1 MHDMYPFALA
11 AHACMSVAS
20 VVRTEVP
27 ICILMF
33 HSNVSAILHHVD
45 CDVTKVKLGWT
56 ITLTELPT
64 GAAGYWQHA
73 FT

>member
-1 MHDMYPFALA
+1 MHDMYPFAFA

-20 VVRTEVP
+20 VVRTDVP
-27 ICILMF
+27 ICSLMF
-33 HSNVSAILHHVD
+33 HSNVSAILHHVG
-45 CDVTKVKLGWT
+45 CDVTKVELRWT
-56 ITLTELPT
+56 ITPTELPT